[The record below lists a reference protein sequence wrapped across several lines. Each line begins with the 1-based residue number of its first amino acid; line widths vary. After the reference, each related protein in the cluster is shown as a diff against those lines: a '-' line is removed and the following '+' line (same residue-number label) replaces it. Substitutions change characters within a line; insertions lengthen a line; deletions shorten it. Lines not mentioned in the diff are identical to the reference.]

1 MKQAMQYFQLFCY
14 IAGLKQLTK
23 TFPNK
28 NVDIQVSVHDMFLEY
43 PAGMLPSLKIAFN

>member
-1 MKQAMQYFQLFCY
+1 MKFVFV
-14 IAGLKQLTK
+14 IG

-43 PAGMLPSLKIAFN
+43 PAGMLQDQRLLSIN